1 VRGFKSL
8 QGRFLG
14 IHNLRENSNTIEIRW
29 HGRGGQ
35 GAVTSAE
42 LLALAAIEEGKF
54 AQAFPSFGPERRGA
68 PVQVFNRISNN
79 NPIRARVS
87 VATPDI
93 VVLLD
98 PGLLTVTDVT
108 SGIKEGGTV
117 VINTPKTVV
126 DIKKE
131 VGGPWKLAVV
141 NASAIARET
150 IGVPI
155 VNTTMLG
162 AVVKATG
169 VISLESLE
177 EPIKER
183 FGARAKANMEA
194 CRRAF
199 EETKVVEPEAAARKP
214 RQAIPAEVFPSWREL
229 LPGCIVT
236 EPGSARAYRTGDWK
250 SAHPLWNKEKCI
262 KCGLCYLFCPEG
274 CIREREDGYF
284 EADLYYCKG
293 CGICARECWTE
304 AIGMVEEE

>member
-1 VRGFKSL
+1 MK
-8 QGRFLG
+8 
-14 IHNLRENSNTIEIRW
+14 NSNTIEIRW

-79 NPIRARVS
+79 HPIRARVS
-87 VATPDI
+87 VANPDI

-98 PGLLTVTDVT
+98 PGLLAVVDVT
-108 SGIKEGGTV
+108 SGIKEGSTV
-117 VINTPKTVV
+117 VINTPKTIV
-126 DIKKE
+126 DIKNE
-131 VGGPWKLAVV
+131 IDGPWKLAVV
-141 NASAIARET
+141 NAEIIAREI

-169 VISLESLE
+169 IIELESLKG
-177 EPIKER
+177 PIEER
-183 FGARAKANMEA
+183 FRVRAKANMEA

-199 EETKVVEPEAAARKP
+199 EETEVIEPEVTARKP

-236 EPGSARAYRTGDWK
+236 EPGSAKAYRTGDWK
-250 SAHPLWNKEKCI
+250 SAHPVWNKEKCI

-274 CIREREDGYF
+274 CIREQEDGYF
-284 EADLYYCKG
+284 EANLYYCKG

-304 AIGMVEEE
+304 AISMVEEE